1 MLGIKI
7 RTLLP
12 NSIQHNPPPL
22 LSMKTHSYAPG
33 MHIYTLFCIY
43 LGINLGKGSPVGDIC
58 SMNQLPRGEY
68 PMTNIIKL
76 QTYSKLCYI
85 QSFVHAP
92 NNPFG
97 QHLSKD
103 TIHAPTDG
111 RKSGHFQGRLGINQ
125 VQNLELFHLTAHAIG
140 YTAHA
145 HS

>member
-1 MLGIKI
+1 M
-7 RTLLP
+7 
-12 NSIQHNPPPL
+12 
-22 LSMKTHSYAPG
+22 A
-33 MHIYTLFCIY
+33 
-43 LGINLGKGSPVGDIC
+43 
-58 SMNQLPRGEY
+58 
-68 PMTNIIKL
+68 NIIKL
-76 QTYSKLCYI
+76 QTYSKLGYI

-140 YTAHA
+140 YTAQAGSLLFHFGRFRHINFVFVWLHFA
-145 HS
+145 HSQGR